1 MKYLKPDRKLTGLIP
16 VIVLYLVFALSSVLF
31 GIQVA
36 FDVTGV
42 FIFFY
47 ALGVL
52 LEFRHTLN
60 PYYLVSFGYLFL
72 GSIWLFIFDPRMLKH
87 NGGQLSPVALFIMVL
102 IIFLAFW
109 LLFLLFTKR
118 LKWKG
123 REVME
128 LIARNVE
135 ESVDGYTDRPRPCGN
150 LNATQLELDE
160 FIAYLRKNLVFL
172 VVREVDQY
180 VLVPVKMGNE
190 FRHLLR
196 VNHEQYTWITI
207 NHAGDIRVHIA
218 KEDYLDY
225 KVNLSYDQLSEN
237 LGNLV
242 KHFFEE
248 FRAHN
253 EVRILDEIHGVNVGY
268 FS

>member
-1 MKYLKPDRKLTGLIP
+1 MKYLKPDRKITGLIP
-16 VIVLYLVFALSSVLF
+16 VIVLYVVFALTSVIF
-31 GIQVA
+31 GVEVG

-42 FIFFY
+42 FVLFY
-47 ALGVL
+47 ALGIL
-52 LEFRHTLN
+52 LEYRRTIN
-60 PYYLVSFGYLFL
+60 SYYLVSFSYLFL
-72 GSIWLFIFDPRMLKH
+72 GSIWLFIFEPRMLKH
-87 NGGQLSPVALFIMVL
+87 YGGQFTSTALIIMVL
-102 IIFLAFW
+102 IIFLALW
-109 LLFLLFTKR
+109 LLFLLFTKK

-128 LIARNVE
+128 LIARGAE
-135 ESVDGYTDRPRPCGN
+135 ESEDGFTERPRPCGK
-150 LNATQLELDE
+150 LNATRLELDE
-160 FIAYLRKNLVFL
+160 YVTYLRKNLIFL

-196 VNHEQYTWITI
+196 VNYEQYTWITI
-207 NHAGDIRVHIA
+207 NHAGEIRVHIS

-242 KHFFEE
+242 SHFFKE
-248 FRAHN
+248 FQAHN
-253 EVRILDEIHGVNVGY
+253 EVRILDEIHSVKVGI